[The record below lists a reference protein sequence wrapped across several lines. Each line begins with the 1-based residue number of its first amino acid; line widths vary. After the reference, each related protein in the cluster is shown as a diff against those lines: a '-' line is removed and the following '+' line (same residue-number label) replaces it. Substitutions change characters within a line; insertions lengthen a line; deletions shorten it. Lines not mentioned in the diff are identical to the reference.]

1 MTEDKKLDER
11 LQPSQPSP
19 AEAASDQ
26 PLEAEKRQNEQ
37 QVNEAKLAE
46 PKANEAKAN
55 EPKQSEPKAN
65 EQKPKEKDVRKKE
78 KSTSRALLRIILAAL
93 IAAMYVVLTLPMASI
108 SYGIIQFRLA
118 EALSVLAAFTG
129 AAIPGLFLGC
139 LISNFLQPNNL
150 GIVDILGGSAATL
163 LAALLS
169 WFIARGYRKR
179 LKSRRESK
187 AEDSSA
193 EMKKLTKL
201 RHWLSRIL
209 ILLPPVLVNAVVVG
223 SYLPF
228 LLLEHHPSQ
237 LEIAGS
243 IVMIFLSQTVVIYGI
258 GLFLLLGLEKLPLPW
273 DKM

>member
-1 MTEDKKLDER
+1 MTEDKKQDER

-26 PLEAEKRQNEQ
+26 PPEAEKRQNEQ

-46 PKANEAKAN
+46 PKASEAKANEAKAN
-55 EPKQSEPKAN
+55 EQKQ
-65 EQKPKEKDVRKKE
+65 KEKDVREKE

-118 EALSVLAAFTG
+118 EALSILAAFTG